1 MFFRRLLAVWLS
13 HSKVSFHRPTCVRED
28 SPVAKAP
35 HLYLLYHKHWSPAH
49 IVKAYFLLDGGVDER
64 STVEHLVVSHQ
75 RDESVRTYSE
85 LTTRQCGRRRAK
97 TRGIVRFIVA
107 QPVGALAGV
116 KEKLSQDFVFETSD
130 KRTLVWFGSSF
141 GADISLQNP
150 EPHPYSQPRSYGI
163 VCSKNDRLN
172 IFILYP
178 FSPPSPLPIFTD
190 SLWWTPLPW
199 GRLLWSQT

>member
-1 MFFRRLLAVWLS
+1 MEWTS
-13 HSKVSFHRPTCVRED
+13 D
-28 SPVAKAP
+28 
-35 HLYLLYHKHWSPAH
+35 
-49 IVKAYFLLDGGVDER
+49 

-178 FSPPSPLPIFTD
+178 FPPPITASHFYRLAMVDSPTMRKTFVVPDIK
-190 SLWWTPLPW
+190 SLDLYDCTKSKICASVGWLLAKSYGST
-199 GRLLWSQT
+199 GRF

>member
-1 MFFRRLLAVWLS
+1 MEWTS
-13 HSKVSFHRPTCVRED
+13 D
-28 SPVAKAP
+28 
-35 HLYLLYHKHWSPAH
+35 
-49 IVKAYFLLDGGVDER
+49 

-107 QPVGALAGV
+107 QLVGALAGV

-150 EPHPYSQPRSYGI
+150 NHIRI
-163 VCSKNDRLN
+163 
-172 IFILYP
+172 
-178 FSPPSPLPIFTD
+178 PSPGRMESSAPRMIAWIFLYCILFPPHHRFPFLQTRYGGLPYHEEDFCGPRHKIIGFVW
-190 SLWWTPLPW
+190 LH
-199 GRLLWSQT
+199 

>member
-1 MFFRRLLAVWLS
+1 MEWTS
-13 HSKVSFHRPTCVRED
+13 D
-28 SPVAKAP
+28 
-35 HLYLLYHKHWSPAH
+35 
-49 IVKAYFLLDGGVDER
+49 

-107 QPVGALAGV
+107 QPVGALDGV
-116 KEKLSQDFVFETSD
+116 KAKLSQDFVFETSD

-178 FSPPSPLPIFTD
+178 FPPHHRFPFLQTRYGGLPYHEEDFCGPRHKIIGFVW
-190 SLWWTPLPW
+190 LH
-199 GRLLWSQT
+199 